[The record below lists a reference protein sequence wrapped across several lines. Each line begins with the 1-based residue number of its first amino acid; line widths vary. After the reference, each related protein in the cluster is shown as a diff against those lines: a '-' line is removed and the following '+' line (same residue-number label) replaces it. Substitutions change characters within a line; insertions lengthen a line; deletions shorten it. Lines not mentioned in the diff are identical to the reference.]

1 MAQTAF
7 KKVGFA
13 VGASLLLMTFPVA
26 FMLSVRALNA
36 WSGWGGALA
45 FTWAL
50 LAFSVNALDRI
61 FLDPLFGRQPR
72 NRDIGWLIVL
82 DLALFQACALP
93 GVSSNGFA
101 AWYYRHILPIQLSNL
116 LLLWVCICA
125 LKGQR
130 NFHPFVVD
138 FFSRPFYALGR
149 LASRGY

>member
-1 MAQTAF
+1 MTQTAF

-50 LAFSVNALDRI
+50 LVFSANALDRV
-61 FLDPLFGRQPR
+61 FLDPLFGWQPR
-72 NRDIGWLIVL
+72 NRDIGRLIVL
-82 DLALFQACALP
+82 DLALFQACVLP
-93 GVSSNGFA
+93 GASSDGFA
-101 AWYYRHILPIQLSNL
+101 AWYYRHVLLIQLSNL

-130 NFHPFVVD
+130 NLHPFVVD
-138 FFSRPFYALGR
+138 FFSRPAYALAK
-149 LASRGY
+149 LVSRGY